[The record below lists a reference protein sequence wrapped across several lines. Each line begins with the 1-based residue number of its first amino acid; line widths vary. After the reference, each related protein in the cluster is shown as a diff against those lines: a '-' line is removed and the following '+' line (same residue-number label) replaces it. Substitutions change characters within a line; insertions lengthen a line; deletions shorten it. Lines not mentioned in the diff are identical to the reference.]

1 MKKLIILAF
10 VITISSLALGHEFWM
25 QPKKF
30 RYTVGEEVK
39 IDLLVGENFTGEN
52 WDLTKHKVELAQVIS
67 AYGKKILTPTV
78 KPTKGDNLTYK
89 LINEG
94 THLFSMTSNQ
104 AYIELDA
111 AKFNAYLEEDG
122 LDNIIAL
129 RKKSN
134 QLDKPSRENYSRYAK
149 LLVQSGKKID
159 DDVFKRKLGLKVE
172 IIPLQNP
179 YTLKSGDY
187 LECEIQYEGKPLPHQ
202 LVKVWSFIGNRAFLQ
217 PVYTE
222 NDGRLKFP
230 ISNTGPWMVSFVKM
244 IESGKPNI
252 DYESMWASLVF
263 GIER

>member
-1 MKKLIILAF
+1 MIIAF
-10 VITISSLALGHEFWM
+10 VAISLLATAHEFWM

-30 RYTVGEEVK
+30 RYAVGEEVK
-39 IDLLVGENFTGEN
+39 IDFLVGENFSGEN

-67 AYGKKILTPTV
+67 AYGKKVLTPAI
-78 KPTKGDNLTYK
+78 KPTKGNNLTYK
-89 LINEG
+89 LANEG
-94 THLFSMTSNQ
+94 THLFSITSNE
-104 AYIELDA
+104 AYIELEA
-111 AKFNAYLEEDG
+111 PKFNAYLEEDG
-122 LDNIIAL
+122 LDEILAL
-129 RKKSN
+129 RKKNN

-149 LLVQSGKKID
+149 LLVQSGNKN

-187 LECEIQYEGKPLPHQ
+187 LECEVQYEGKPLPHQ
-202 LVKVWSFIGNRAFLQ
+202 LVKVWGFIGNTAFLQ
-217 PVYTE
+217 NVYTE

-244 IESGKPNI
+244 IESTKPNI

-263 GIER
+263 GIEQ